1 MLPRDEVLRRFES
14 LRQAP
19 KVGGGRAPHKP
30 LLALYLLGRLQQ
42 EGAATGAPLVVPYAS
57 AEPLVSALI
66 AEFGPPGRD
75 AHRAALPFF
84 HLDRS
89 VWMPEGD
96 GLAPRHPVLRDR
108 RAVGR
113 FVPEVESALRDDP
126 SLVVEIAR
134 RLLAA
139 NFPGSYVDPICEA
152 VGLDLGREGVPAS
165 VSVTPTKRARAA
177 DFRPR
182 VLRAYDHAC
191 AFCGYDGM
199 LGGSSTQLSPVALAA
214 AHVRWHA
221 LAGPDEVSNGMALCD
236 LHHTLFDRGLLGLD
250 AERRIVVSPAFSAR
264 SEAARRAVRELDRQ
278 PLREPSAQGD
288 RVRDEHFGWH
298 REQVFRAVD
307 AA

>member
-1 MLPRDEVLRRFES
+1 MLTPAEVLRRFES

-19 KVGGGRAPHKP
+19 LAGGGRAPHKP
-30 LLALYLLGRLQQ
+30 LLALYLLGRIQQ
-42 EGAATGAPLVVPYAS
+42 PRVPGEGALVVPYAS
-57 AEPLVSALI
+57 AEPVVSALI
-66 AEFGPPGRD
+66 AEFGPPGRG

-96 GLAPRHPVLRDR
+96 GLAPRHATLRDR

-113 FVPEVESALRDDP
+113 FVPEVESALRADP
-126 SLVVEIAR
+126 ALLVAVAR
-134 RLLAA
+134 SLLAA
-139 NFPGSYVDPICEA
+139 NFPESYVAPICEA
-152 VGLDLGREGVPAS
+152 VGLELGPPGAVVA
-165 VSVTPTKRARAA
+165 TPSKRRDA

-199 LGGSSTQLSPVALAA
+199 VCGSSTQLAPVALAA
-214 AHVRWHA
+214 AHVQWHA
-221 LAGPDEVSNGMALCD
+221 LHGPDEVANGLALCD

-250 AERRIVVSPAFSAR
+250 DGRRIVVSPAFSGR
-264 SEAARRAVRELDRQ
+264 SEAAQRLVRDLDGRA
-278 PLREPSAQGD
+278 LREATARAE
-288 RVRDEHFGWH
+288 RVEARFVDWH
-298 REQVFRAVD
+298 RAQVFRTS